1 MQFSIYRK
9 ADNQLNA
16 ICRLQTYIDQKEKE
30 ATINTFLNSHLN
42 YPSFLL
48 LFSLQKS
55 QKISKQ

>member
-16 ICRLQTYIDQKEKE
+16 ICRLQTYIDQKEK
-30 ATINTFLNSHLN
+30 ATINTFLNWQLN
-42 YPSFLL
+42 YASFLL